1 VVEPSAPASTA
12 TPAAPAGP
20 VTWKR
25 GTKGEDFKS
34 NAGVTGT
41 IQHAGTTSILV
52 GWYGSGEGPLVTAAA
67 WSSRDATVWDRV
79 KWKAPYGS
87 VAYAVTTWS
96 DELVAVGEDPDGNG
110 RVWTSSDGGAWVA
123 SEVPGAQFRDG
134 LASATGLIALG
145 YARDPQTRPIMWTS
159 VDATTW
165 LPTPIAALGDPR
177 SLAASPEGVIVA
189 AGLVR
194 GAGRDDLPTVWRSV
208 GGATWE
214 AVALEGLSAGRW
226 FIRAL
231 EYTPVGFVLSVSQFA
246 DTGAVNSVW
255 VSTDG
260 ATWQRTLEVT
270 GGDSFSAVG
279 TRGAAAMLIGGGG
292 TWLSTDGNTWT
303 KTLVATFDGY
313 EVQGGVITLADGRL
327 LAAGQRFDGGGTAIA
342 TWIGDPAP

>member
-1 VVEPSAPASTA
+1 VEPSAPASTA

-20 VTWKR
+20 LTWKR
-25 GTKGEDFKS
+25 STKGEDFKS

-67 WSSRDATVWDRV
+67 WSSRDATTWDRV
-79 KWKAPYGS
+79 KWKAPYAS
-87 VAYAVTTWS
+87 VALAVTSWAGG
-96 DELVAVGEDPDGNG
+96 LVAVANNPKNG
-110 RVWTSSDGGAWVA
+110 QVWTSSDGEAWVS
-123 SEVPGAQFRDG
+123 SEIPGSHFRDAAAAGRG
-134 LASATGLIALG
+134 LMALG
-145 YARDPQTRPIMWTS
+145 YTGDSQTMPTIWTS
-159 VDATTW
+159 SDATNW
-165 LPTPIAALGDPR
+165 LPVSIAALGDPR

-189 AGLVR
+189 AGLVP
-194 GAGRDDLPTVWRSV
+194 GAGHDDVPTVWRSV
-208 GGATWE
+208 GGATWD
-214 AVALEGLSAGRW
+214 AVALEGLSGGRW
-226 FIRAL
+226 FVRAL
-231 EYTPVGFVLSVSQFA
+231 EHTPVGFVLALSRFGDA
-246 DTGAVNSVW
+246 GAVHSVW
-255 VSTDG
+255 VSSDG
-260 ATWQRTLEVT
+260 ATWKQTLEAT